1 MKRVKRIVTA
11 LCILF
16 PVFLLLVC
24 SVILV
29 GVTDDNDDGNPKH
42 ASGLGLSDKVR
53 EYAAFVGDTAA
64 EYNIHEYEKYLLA
77 IMMVETGGEGNDP
90 MQSLGNSG
98 LTEEEKTPSES
109 IKAAVAYFAM
119 LLQKADT
126 LGCDLDA
133 VIQSYNYGAGYID
146 YVSVRGKAHTF
157 QLSCD
162 FASSKCGGRKVKYDN
177 PVAIA
182 QNGGW
187 RYGYGN
193 MFYVYLVKQ
202 YLESEPLPA
211 DTANAVLAEAYKYQG
226 WKYVWGGSSPQTS
239 FDCSGLTQWC
249 FGQAGVS
256 LPRTAQEQYEAV
268 QHLELEEAQ
277 PGDLVFF
284 TKTYKTDNYIT
295 HVGIYAGNG
304 RMFHAGNPIGFAD
317 LNTNFWKEH
326 FVCIG
331 RVSMPST

>member
-16 PVFLLLVC
+16 PVFLLSVC

-77 IMMVETGGEGNDP
+77 IMMVESGGEGNDP

-126 LGCDLDA
+126 LGCDLDT
-133 VIQSYNYGAGYID
+133 VIQAYNYGAGYID
-146 YVSVRGKAHTF
+146 YVSARGKTHTF

-162 FASSKCGGRKVKYDN
+162 FASSKCGGRKVRYDN

-187 RYGYGN
+187 RYEYGN

-211 DTANAVLAEAYKYQG
+211 DTANAVLAECLG
-226 WKYVWGGSSPQTS
+226 WFKS
-239 FDCSGLTQWC
+239 
-249 FGQAGVS
+249 
-256 LPRTAQEQYEAV
+256 
-268 QHLELEEAQ
+268 
-277 PGDLVFF
+277 
-284 TKTYKTDNYIT
+284 
-295 HVGIYAGNG
+295 
-304 RMFHAGNPIGFAD
+304 AD
-317 LNTNFWKEH
+317 IL
-326 FVCIG
+326 
-331 RVSMPST
+331 